1 MGKYEKEL
9 KMCVI
14 SPGVN
19 NEAFERYLWNIES
32 VLQQNYTNYK
42 MVIID
47 DASTDKTT
55 SLLAKHMRWR
65 NLSEDQFVLIKNKI
79 SQKATGNVFYATHK
93 YCDFG

>member
-1 MGKYEKEL
+1 
-9 KMCVI
+9 MCVI

-65 NLSEDQFVLIKNKI
+65 NLSEDQFILIKNKI
-79 SQKATGNVFYATHK
+79 SQKTMGNVFYATHK
-93 YCDFG
+93 YCNFG

>member
-1 MGKYEKEL
+1 
-9 KMCVI
+9 MCVI
-14 SPGVN
+14 SPGFN